1 MAGYAR
7 FEEVNHP
14 NRTSV
19 KNSVR
24 HGFYCWGC
32 DAAIVLP
39 DRKCPVCGK
48 RNKSSRT
55 VRSRVSDVRRLKE
68 DGFLTK

>member
-1 MAGYAR
+1 M
-7 FEEVNHP
+7 NHP

-32 DAAIVLP
+32 DAAIILP

-68 DGFLTK
+68 DGFI

>member
-1 MAGYAR
+1 MASTAG
-7 FEEVNHP
+7 
-14 NRTSV
+14 
-19 KNSVR
+19 
-24 HGFYCWGC
+24 GC

-55 VRSRVSDVRRLKE
+55 VHFRVSDVRRLKE
-68 DGFLTK
+68 DGFF